1 MRNEGMNSCTRDVI
15 VVWVRVVLKTAVGDL
30 GSNHSSR
37 RDKFSDYPR
46 PFGGLGEGGGEGGEQ
61 LLLGRCC
68 WPLRIPTPL

>member
-30 GSNHSSR
+30 GSNHSPR

-46 PFGGLGEGGGEGGEQ
+46 PFGGLRGGG
-61 LLLGRCC
+61 RAIVA
-68 WPLRIPTPL
+68 R